1 MLGRQI
7 ISFYLKVQYFKVCRI
22 CVDDL
27 FKIMLINRN
36 FVDQII
42 TGDCKIVLLEI
53 PADSVQLTITSP
65 PYRNAIDYNL
75 HVSGKGQY
83 FRGKTKIGTSA
94 YLDDMSEIFNNYI
107 YRATKEGG
115 YCCIVIGNEVVS
127 GTILPLPHMLLSKIV
142 QPAGNWSLH
151 EEIIWHKVTGGTN
164 RYGSFVINP
173 YPKYYRANIMHEF
186 VLVLRKGDV
195 TSGRTNKGETL
206 PATHEE
212 WTKEIANSI
221 WHVPPVPPG
230 FIDHPCPFPE
240 EIPYRLM
247 KLYSYEN
254 DVILDPFNGSGQT
267 TKVAFNFN
275 RRYIGIEVM
284 EQYNRLALSR
294 LAKEKIHIRP
304 EALIAKW
311 KKIPSH
317 YKHLG

>member
-1 MLGRQI
+1 LFIRKFTI
-7 ISFYLKVQYFKVCRI
+7 LKYAKYALKI
-22 CVDDL
+22 YSKSL
-27 FKIMLINRN
+27 FLNKN
-36 FVDQII
+36 FIDQII
-42 TGDCKIVLLEI
+42 TGDCKDVLLDI
-53 PADSVQLTITSP
+53 PAGSIQLTITSP
-65 PYRNAIDYNL
+65 PYRNAIDYDM
-75 HVSGKGQY
+75 HVSGNGQY
-83 FRGKTKIGTSA
+83 YRGKSKIDISS
-94 YLDDMSEIFNNYI
+94 YLDEMAEIFNNHI
-107 YRATKEGG
+107 YRATKDGG
-115 YCCIVIGNEVVS
+115 YCCIVIGNEVVH

-142 QPAGNWSLH
+142 QPTGNWNLH

-195 TSGRTNKGETL
+195 SSGRTNRNEML

-221 WHVPPVPPG
+221 WHIPPVPPG
-230 FIDHPCPFPE
+230 FIEHPCPFPE

-267 TKVAFNFN
+267 TKVAFHFQ
-275 RRYIGIEVM
+275 RHYIGIEVM
-284 EQYNRLALSR
+284 EQYNRLALCR
-294 LAKEKIHIRP
+294 LAKEKVHIRP
-304 EALIAKW
+304 EALIASW

-317 YKHLG
+317 YKNLGVGV